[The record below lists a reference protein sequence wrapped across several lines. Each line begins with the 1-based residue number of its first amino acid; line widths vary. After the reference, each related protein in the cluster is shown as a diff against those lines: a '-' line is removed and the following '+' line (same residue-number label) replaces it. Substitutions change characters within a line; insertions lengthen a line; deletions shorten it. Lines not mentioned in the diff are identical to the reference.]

1 MSEKI
6 TREEFLEEKFES
18 FKKQLE
24 KYLPKEDY
32 KLQFEELFNDIR
44 ELIC

>member
-24 KYLPKEDY
+24 SYLPKKAYKSEFEDILNQV
-32 KLQFEELFNDIR
+32 KEL
-44 ELIC
+44 LI